1 MKEKR
6 KRIKLTKRDKLFADY
21 YIANGYQGKA
31 AAELA
36 GFKPSIASNAA
47 FRLLKRPEVNDYID
61 SRMAEIL
68 KTQAMT
74 PEQAIKRISDIASG
88 QVKDI
93 KVDVRLKDGYME
105 VPATLD
111 IQLKAMDMLL
121 KAAGGYINKQEI
133 TVTGQIDHYIDA
145 DNERELVDRLAKRH
159 GYQTIT
165 AEIIQEVPAIPESTA

>member
-1 MKEKR
+1 MKESR
-6 KRIKLTKRDKLFADY
+6 KRIRLTKRDKLFCEI
-21 YIANGYQGKA
+21 YISNGYKSKA

-36 GFKPSIASNAA
+36 GYKPERAA
-47 FRLLKRPEVNDYID
+47 TAAWRLLQRPEINKYID
-61 SRMAEIL
+61 DKTLEVF

-121 KAAGGYINKQEI
+121 KAAGEYINKQEI
-133 TVTGQIDHYIDA
+133 TVNGQIDHYIDA